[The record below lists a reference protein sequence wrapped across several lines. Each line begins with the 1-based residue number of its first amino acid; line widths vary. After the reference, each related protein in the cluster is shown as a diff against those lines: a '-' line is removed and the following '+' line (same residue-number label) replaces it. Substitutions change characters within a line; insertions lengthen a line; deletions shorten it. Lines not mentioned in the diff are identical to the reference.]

1 MHSGFLVEDLLKI
14 EFLEL
19 GAVAITESDQDSG
32 LVTFPERSRA
42 QDAGHVGTPRCRAT
56 EATWLLAGRATGPG
70 VAVRGAARQ
79 IASLTGVF
87 VWCAARRALA
97 ASQRLPWNAG

>member
-14 EFLEL
+14 ELLEL
-19 GAVAITESDQDSG
+19 GAVAVTESDQDSG